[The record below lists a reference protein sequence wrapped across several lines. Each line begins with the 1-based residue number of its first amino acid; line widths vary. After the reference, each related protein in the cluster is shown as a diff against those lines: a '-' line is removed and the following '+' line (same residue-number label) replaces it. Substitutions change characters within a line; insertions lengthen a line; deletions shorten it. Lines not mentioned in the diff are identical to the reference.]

1 MIRNNSVC
9 EVLAASGNQALA
21 PATTNLLSLAP
32 GQLGLFDARTNQAVN
47 PNGSALTPHMYFAMG
62 VDSTGNGSTDDILKG
77 AGSFFQLKNLR
88 YASYKPYVAPL
99 PMVFTLTNY
108 TANCETDYG
117 LKIEFRNQE
126 IYRTQ
131 GYNQFTKSY
140 VVKTGCCNECT
151 TDCPSGDANEITR
164 DLIIEI
170 TNDKDKLISAVAT
183 ARTPLTVATHGVAS
197 DLAAGA
203 DLADGDLE
211 AILAFNAAQADSSTY
226 VYTDL
231 KVTTAPAAVND
242 FAAVAL
248 KYYNPRQ
255 TVVIPAKIG
264 ELTCQGALAITQE
277 ARYEEGAGYDV
288 KQLEYYAKGFKESPY
303 RTSSI
308 YGVADEKR
316 YNAVTGTNYDMFV
329 IAYEQASNGGWER
342 YLNSQETIIA
352 VPTTATTT
360 ITALKTL
367 FASLDD
373 NAEEPTEGSLA

>member
-9 EVLAASGNQALA
+9 EVLATSGNQGLA
-21 PATTNLLSLAP
+21 TINTSLLSLNP
-32 GQLGLFDARTNQAVN
+32 GQVGLFDAKTNQAVD
-47 PNGSALTPHMYFAMG
+47 PRGGALTPHMYFAMG
-62 VDSTGNGSTDDILKG
+62 VDSTGDGNTDDILKS

-88 YASYKPYVAPL
+88 YTSYKPYVPSAP
-99 PMVFTLTNY
+99 MIFTLTNY
-108 TANCETDYG
+108 TANCNTDYG

-140 VVKTGCCNECT
+140 VVKTGYCKDCNT
-151 TDCPSGDANEITR
+151 GCPSGDANEITR

-170 TNDKDKLISAVAT
+170 NNDKDKLISAVGT
-183 ARTPLTVATHGVAS
+183 ARTALTAATHGITA
-197 DLAAGA
+197 DLAPGA

-231 KVTTAPAAVND
+231 KVTTSPTAVND
-242 FAAVAL
+242 FASVAL

-264 ELTCQGALAITQE
+264 ELTHQGKLTTIQE
-277 ARYEEGAGYDV
+277 ASYEEGAGYDV
-288 KQLEYYAKGFKESPY
+288 KQLEYYAKGFKESAY

-308 YGVADEKR
+308 YGVADEKKF
-316 YNAVTGTNYDMFV
+316 NAVTGVNYNIFV
-329 IAYEQASNGGWER
+329 IAYEQSSNGGWEK

-352 VPTTATTT
+352 VPTTATATD
-360 ITALKTL
+360 IALKTL
-367 FASLDD
+367 FNALDR
-373 NAEEPTEGSLA
+373 NAEESV